1 MNAKVQIDT
10 VNVVRI
16 SKVARLKNVLKRW
29 RQNYRSRLELQTLNH
44 YELKDIGVSRAEAL
58 EEAKKPFWR
67 G

>member
-1 MNAKVQIDT
+1 MNARVQIDT
-10 VNVVRI
+10 VKPVRN
-16 SKVARLKNVLKRW
+16 SKVSVLKRSLKRW
-29 RQNYRSRLELQTLNH
+29 WQNYRSRRQLEMLSY

>member
-1 MNAKVQIDT
+1 MNARVQIEAVST
-10 VNVVRI
+10 VRNSNV
-16 SKVARLKNVLKRW
+16 SVLKRSLKHW
-29 RQNYRSRLELQTLNH
+29 WQNYRSRRQLEMLSH